1 MIQHITKAVW
11 YSLHMLY
18 VVRID
23 CLVYNEIIEE
33 TFCHCDV
40 HNWRSA
46 LSTKSRVFFPKGP
59 VRPSC
64 QCQEKSSKKRELR
77 KVFLL
82 FKCRLLTRS
91 GSLQKKPSINTLLRW
106 LKVLSH
112 RWTLTQSLLTYFSS
126 HKLIQVF
133 LRVQMLE
140 LTHPQIWTAHET
152 NSNMY
157 VQLSDN
163 FSCGCWCFSALRC
176 TLARQVRWWWS
187 K

>member
-1 MIQHITKAVW
+1 
-11 YSLHMLY
+11 MLY

-23 CLVYNEIIEE
+23 CPVYNEIIEE

-46 LSTKSRVFFPKGP
+46 LSTKLRGFFPKGP

-112 RWTLTQSLLTYFSS
+112 R
-126 HKLIQVF
+126 
-133 LRVQMLE
+133 
-140 LTHPQIWTAHET
+140 
-152 NSNMY
+152 
-157 VQLSDN
+157 
-163 FSCGCWCFSALRC
+163 
-176 TLARQVRWWWS
+176 
-187 K
+187 